1 MPELPELVVMCEGL
15 NSLVMD
21 RTILSARSYR
31 PGILKTVEPPLEALE
46 GKRFLSATRRGKHL
60 VLTCSEDLHLVLH
73 LMVAG
78 RLVICGSETKV
89 TKATGFVVTFSDGQD
104 LRLVENGNTK
114 RAKVHVVKR
123 PEDVDWIAE
132 AGPEPLTDAFRV
144 EVLREAVR
152 GRRQQIKKVIT
163 DQRTVAGI
171 GTAYADEIL
180 FTARIS
186 PIRYAS
192 TLDEGEVG
200 CLHEAIGSVLSSA
213 IESIRSQTGKTL
225 LASHGRSFL
234 QIYKKSG
241 QPCPICGERIAEIR
255 YAQKR
260 TYYCPTC
267 QSAGKM
273 LSDRR
278 SWLTR

>member
-15 NSLVMD
+15 NSLVID
-21 RTILSARSYR
+21 RTIQSARAYR
-31 PGILKTVEPPLEALE
+31 PGILKTVEPPVEALE
-46 GKRFLSATRRGKHL
+46 GKSFRRASRRGKHL
-60 VLTCSEDLHLVLH
+60 ILTLGEDLHLVFH

-78 RLVICGSETKV
+78 RLVICGSGTKV
-89 TKATGFVVTFSDGQD
+89 TKATGFVLTFADGQD
-104 LRLVENGNTK
+104 LRLIENGKTK
-114 RAKVHVVKR
+114 RAKVHVVSR
-123 PEDVDWIAE
+123 PEDVAWIAD
-132 AGPEPLTDAFRV
+132 AGPEPLTEAFSV
-144 EVLREAVR
+144 DVLREAVR

-180 FTARIS
+180 FAAEIS

-192 TLDEGEVG
+192 ALGGEDVER
-200 CLHEAIGSVLSSA
+200 LHEAICDVLESA
-213 IESIRSQTGKTL
+213 TESIRSQSGKTL
-225 LASHGRSFL
+225 LAGHSRDFL
-234 QIYKKSG
+234 KIYKKTG
-241 QPCPICGERIAEIR
+241 HPCPVCGERIAEIR
-255 YAQKR
+255 YAQKK

-267 QSAGKM
+267 QSAGKT